1 MLEKT
6 CLHSMTFLGRKPG
19 SDICLHPA
27 YIPSVAFSMPEK
39 GGLGCRGEQGQHA
52 NASLTQLATFPPLP
66 ESSKGLRPS

>member
-39 GGLGCRGEQGQHA
+39 GDWGAEESKA
-52 NASLTQLATFPPLP
+52 NMQMLPSHSLPPSLHFL
-66 ESSKGLRPS
+66 KAAKA